1 MFFYNFVKNIRF
13 MFIKYVK
20 GAFVAAAITVSMTIG
35 MQFVASCAGGGIS
48 EKPSIAVSIPPQ
60 ASLLKAIVGDSV
72 DIVTLLRPDSNPE
85 TFEITVNDLKEIYNA
100 DAYFRIG
107 NLPFENSLTEKI
119 AGSKPDLKFYDN
131 SKGIE
136 LLYGTHGDC
145 GHHHHSHAHGS
156 EAVDPHTWSSLP
168 NMKVIASN
176 MLDGVVEV
184 DPAGEKFYRANYQ
197 RLVARL
203 DSLDSA
209 IAHRLEPMRGQSFLV
224 WHPSL
229 SYFARDYGLNQ
240 ITLGQENKEV
250 SVRGLRD
257 NMNRASDSGV
267 VALFVQSNFDP
278 SQVEN
283 LAKELN
289 LQPIE
294 INPLSADWENELK
307 TITDAIADS
316 TDSD

>member
-1 MFFYNFVKNIRF
+1 MFV
-13 MFIKYVK
+13 KYVK
-20 GAFVAAAITVSMTIG
+20 RTFVAAAITASMTIG
-35 MQFVASCAGGGIS
+35 MQFVVSCAGGEMS
-48 EKPSIAVSIPPQ
+48 ERPSIAVSIPPQ
-60 ASLLKAIVGDSV
+60 AALLEAIVGDSI

-85 TFEITVNDLKEIYNA
+85 TFEITVNDLKAIYNA

-107 NLPFENSLTEKI
+107 NLPFENSLTDKI

-131 SKGIE
+131 SEGIE

-145 GHHHHSHAHGS
+145 GHHRHEHSHAYGS
-156 EAVDPHTWSSLP
+156 EAVDPHTWSSLA

-176 MLDGVVEV
+176 MLEGVVEV
-184 DPAGEKFYRANYQ
+184 DPVNEDYYRNNYGL
-197 RLVARL
+197 LVARL

-209 IAHRLEPMRGQSFLV
+209 IAHRLEPARGKSFLV

-240 ITLGQENKEV
+240 ITLGQENKEM

-257 NMNRASDSGV
+257 NINRASDSGV

-278 SQVEN
+278 SQAEG

-289 LQPIE
+289 LSPVE
-294 INPLSADWENELK
+294 INPLSADWESELK
-307 TITDAIADS
+307 TIADAIAD
-316 TDSD
+316 